1 MYNPFDQINRAFA
14 HDYCVNLRIVGLDGS
29 IMLTLSDASGIA
41 VKHLIPPAQRNDPLR
56 LQRVID
62 SIQSGLTT
70 GGDDTLQALANLS
83 EQRALSGTAQPA
95 LWSAR

>member
-14 HDYCVNLRIVGLDGS
+14 PDYCVNLRIVGLDGS

-41 VKHLIPPAQRNDPLR
+41 AKRLIDPAQRNDPQR

-62 SIQSGLTT
+62 SIRAGLAA
-70 GGDDTLQALANLS
+70 GSDETLQALANFS
-83 EQRALSGTAQPA
+83 EHPDTAQPG
-95 LWSAR
+95 LWSAC